1 VGGVIQA
8 FGARARLNGSRSRLD
23 WRLELPQG
31 IFDSQKHDFP
41 SGLAHVFRD
50 PKHPAYG
57 FNFYVK
63 VEMWIVNVRS
73 ALQVH
78 KMCSRIQI
86 LIAIAYVLDASFELF
101 FLKRFSMVHAEWV
114 AGCAISV
121 ILNKSFTCHRQPP
134 RPYRRKLDLHQCYA
148 VTR

>member
-1 VGGVIQA
+1 MGGVIQA

-86 LIAIAYVLDASFELF
+86 
-101 FLKRFSMVHAEWV
+101 RAEPGTNRLPRHRLRGKSNNSNRTMT
-114 AGCAISV
+114 AATTPHQKATGQLPDSQSV
-121 ILNKSFTCHRQPP
+121 GAKTGQSRDRKSKNPN
-134 RPYRRKLDLHQCYA
+134 RP
-148 VTR
+148 